1 MPAANS
7 PKAHWDIFCRV
18 VDNFGDIGV
27 SWRLACQLADEHAI
41 AIRLWVDDIALASR
55 FSGAGHES
63 VTLMPWTEAA
73 SFSHAAEVVIETFSC
88 GLPPAYQQLMSVNTV
103 WLNIDYLSAEDWVS
117 GFHGRPSP
125 QANGLNRYFF
135 YPGFDAQTGGLLRE
149 QFLPQLAEQ
158 AGRSA
163 TTAWQRLGLTAMP
176 EAINVSLFCYAHAPV
191 SALLASL
198 AASPQPVRLIV
209 PETLAPLVAQ
219 ALNQQ
224 SLAQQAL
231 ASQALTAGQVIQHQH
246 CNITVIPFLSQI
258 DYDLLLALCDLNFV
272 RGEDSWVRAIW
283 AAKPMVWLPYQQ
295 AEDTHLQKLAA
306 FLQHYLE
313 TASDELQDL
322 PRALMQAWATGEWSA
337 AHWHRFIEH
346 RQALLQH
353 ARHYAN
359 QLAQQPDLA
368 TKVVIFIEK
377 LRANRV

>member
-1 MPAANS
+1 MSASSS
-7 PKAHWDIFCRV
+7 PRAHWDIFCRV

-41 AIRLWVDDIALASR
+41 KIRLWVDDSERASR
-55 FSGAGHES
+55 FSGAGHAS
-63 VTLMPWTEAA
+63 VTLMPWTDAS

-88 GLPPAYQQLMSVNTV
+88 GLPQAYQQLMSVETV
-103 WLNIDYLSAEDWVS
+103 WLNIDYLSAEDWVT

-135 YPGFDAQTGGLLRE
+135 YPGFNAQTGGLLRE
-149 QFLPQLAEQ
+149 QFLPALAER

-163 TTAWQRLGLTAMP
+163 TAAWQHLGLAAMP

-191 SALLASL
+191 PALLACL
-198 AASPQPVRLIV
+198 AASPQAVRLIV

-219 ALNQQ
+219 AL
-224 SLAQQAL
+224 SQQAL
-231 ASQALTAGQVIQHQH
+231 AAGQTIQHGH
-246 CNITVIPFLSQI
+246 CSITVIPFLSQI

-272 RGEDSWVRAIW
+272 RGEDSWIRAIW

-295 AEDTHLQKLAA
+295 AENTHLQKLAA
-306 FLQHYLE
+306 FLQHYQ
-313 TASDELQDL
+313 AAANDELKAVL
-322 PRALMQAWATGEWSA
+322 RWLMQAWAAGEWSA
-337 AHWHRFIEH
+337 AHWQGFMTH
-346 RQALLQH
+346 RQGLLQH

-359 QLAQQPDLA
+359 QLSQQPDLA

>member
-1 MPAANS
+1 MPASSS
-7 PKAHWDIFCRV
+7 PVPHWDMFCRV

-27 SWRLACQLADEHAI
+27 SWRLACQLADEHGI

-55 FSGAGHES
+55 FSGAGHAA
-63 VTLMPWTEAA
+63 VTLMPWTEAS

-88 GLPPAYQQLMSVNTV
+88 GLPQAYQQLMSVNTV
-103 WLNIDYLSAEDWVS
+103 WLNIDYLSAEDWVT

-149 QFLPQLAEQ
+149 QFLPALALQ
-158 AGRSA
+158 AGQSTA
-163 TTAWQRLGLTAMP
+163 AAWQHLGLTAMP

-191 SALLASL
+191 QALLTGL
-198 AASPQPVRLIV
+198 ATSPQLVRLIV

-219 ALNQQ
+219 ALGKKT
-224 SLAQQAL
+224 LA
-231 ASQALTAGQVIQHQH
+231 AGQATQHGH
-246 CNITVIPFLSQI
+246 CSITVIPFLSQI

-272 RGEDSWVRAIW
+272 RGEDSWIRAIW

-295 AEDTHLQKLAA
+295 LENTHLQKLAA
-306 FLQHYLE
+306 FLQHYLAA
-313 TASDELQDL
+313 ASDELKAVS
-322 PRALMQAWATGEWSA
+322 RSLMQAWATGEWSA
-337 AHWHRFIEH
+337 AHWQDFITH
-346 RQALLQH
+346 RQGLLQH
-353 ARHYAN
+353 AQHYAN
-359 QLAQQPDLA
+359 QLSQQSDLA

>member
-1 MPAANS
+1 MPASNS
-7 PKAHWDIFCRV
+7 AKPDWDIFCRV

-27 SWRLACQLADEHAI
+27 SWRLACQLADEHGI

-55 FSGAGHES
+55 FSGAGHAA
-63 VTLMPWTEAA
+63 VTLMPWTDES

-88 GLPPAYQQLMSVNTV
+88 GLPPAYQQLMSEKTV
-103 WLNIDYLSAEDWVS
+103 WLNIDYLSAEDWVI

-135 YPGFDAQTGGLLRE
+135 YPGFDEQTGGLLRE
-149 QFLPQLAEQ
+149 QFLPELALQ
-158 AGRSA
+158 AGQS
-163 TTAWQRLGLTAMP
+163 TTAAWQRLGLPAMP
-176 EAINVSLFCYAHAPV
+176 EVINVSLFCYAHAPLQ
-191 SALLASL
+191 ALLACL

-219 ALNQQ
+219 ALEPQMMVQ
-224 SLAQQAL
+224 PAL
-231 ASQALTAGQVIQHQH
+231 AAGQATQYQQ

-272 RGEDSWVRAIW
+272 RGEDSWIRAIW

-295 AEDTHLQKLAA
+295 SENTHLQKLDA
-306 FLQHYLE
+306 FLQHYLAA
-313 TASDELQDL
+313 ASDELKAVS
-322 PRALMQAWATGEWSA
+322 RSLMQAWAAGEWSA
-337 AHWHRFIEH
+337 AHWQDFIAH
-346 RQALLQH
+346 RQGLLQH
-353 ARHYAN
+353 AQHYAR
-359 QLAQQPDLA
+359 QLSQQPDLA